1 MFCQPGFE
9 AFQTA
14 LPDSSYNYLEI
25 GVFNGDSIAQ
35 LASENPGKTM
45 YGIDPFIEDGFT
57 TEHTQKLQGQSI
69 DTQRAATYNE
79 IKDLTNV
86 VLFEVTSQAFANILT
101 DEMVTDMNIAWV
113 LIDGSHNADD
123 VSIDVDLAMRLIGT
137 KKGGIVMD
145 DLNLKGPRKGFEKLQ
160 LEYSDQISLIQD
172 IYPSHRDHMALI
184 TIN

>member
-1 MFCQPGFE
+1 MFCQPGFR

-57 TEHTQKLQGQSI
+57 TKHTQKLQGQSI

-123 VSIDVDLAMRLIGT
+123 VGIDVDLAMRLIGT
-137 KKGGIVMD
+137 KNGGIVMD
-145 DLNLKGPRKGFEKLQ
+145 DLNIEGPRKGFEKLQ

-172 IYPSHRDHMALI
+172 IYPSHRGHMALI